1 MVLIPYVRFVIIIRT
16 YSFGTSSCLL
26 AGDWYNYAASQGRQV
41 VRDDRCG
48 TNQTDFVTPE
58 YATYPA
64 RLVCV
69 ILTACA
75 VWYSSSACSRKSG
88 RVAKGWTLSA
98 TDTIRTRED
107 CNLEPSILF
116 DLYVIEFRRPPDA
129 YQQASEIIP
138 KLTEYA
144 FISRGDEIIDTFLV
158 AWYRKVATT
167 CSSESA
173 NVRGS
178 AVVL

>member
-1 MVLIPYVRFVIIIRT
+1 MVLIPHVRFVITVRA
-16 YSFGTSSCLL
+16 YSFRISSCLL

-64 RLVCV
+64 RLVCD
-69 ILTACA
+69 ILTAYA
-75 VWYSSSACSRKSG
+75 VRHSSSTCSRKSG

-107 CNLEPSILF
+107 CNLGLSLFVRLISDRISQTTGCLPASIG
-116 DLYVIEFRRPPDA
+116 DHP
-129 YQQASEIIP
+129 QAH
-138 KLTEYA
+138 
-144 FISRGDEIIDTFLV
+144 
-158 AWYRKVATT
+158 
-167 CSSESA
+167 
-173 NVRGS
+173 
-178 AVVL
+178 